1 MTGQT
6 LSEADRQILREQ
18 FVEVHAEAQES
29 YDSSVRNLAAGGVA
43 VTVSLATALKGLD
56 GMGLAAV
63 SFFLFSLAANV
74 VSSVTQKFDMEK
86 RAAIP
91 HPVTEGLEGN
101 RWTKWTTGLNVLA
114 GVALITGG
122 ILLALFVSSTA

>member
-1 MTGQT
+1 VTGQT
-6 LSEADRQILREQ
+6 LSEADRQTLREQ

-29 YDSSVRNLAAGGVA
+29 YDSSVRNLAAGAVA

-56 GMGLAAV
+56 NSGLAAV
-63 SFFLFSLAANV
+63 SLFLLSLTASV
-74 VSSVTQKFDMEK
+74 GSFVTQQLDMKK

-114 GVALITGG
+114 GVALISGG